1 MTDIRTLLR
10 EADPLNESRPDSE
23 ALAAGNAREL
33 RHAILVAARG
43 IAPAPQPWR
52 RPLAFAA
59 VATALT
65 VVGGMIGLRSSVPP
79 DAAAEGA
86 AIADATAEVDCR
98 QLQFATPGGTRII
111 WIFDDNARFQE
122 SMP

>member
-10 EADPLNESRPDSE
+10 QADPLAESRADAD
-23 ALAAGNAREL
+23 ALTAGDAREL
-33 RHAILVAARG
+33 RHAILAAARD
-43 IAPAPQPWR
+43 IAPAPLPWR

-65 VVGGMIGLRSSVPP
+65 VLGGMIGLRSSVPP
-79 DAAAEGA
+79 DAPADGA
-86 AIADATAEVDCR
+86 AIADSTTEVECR